1 MYTFTKKTISLL
13 DLINKDMSKV
23 YLSISANLGYS
34 NQLIIYSREAIAARI
49 VVIKSSSSIYESEP
63 WGFESDNNFLN
74 QILLVETI
82 LSPAA
87 IMLELSYI
95 ESKFGRE
102 RNGKG
107 YSSRTMDIDVLFYD
121 HLILYTPELIVP
133 HKQLHK
139 RRFIVEPLRE
149 IAPDFI
155 HPLFSISINEIALTC
170 TDNGKV
176 WKYEPVN
183 A

>member
-1 MYTFTKKTISLL
+1 MFVKLTLKV
-13 DLINKDMSKV
+13 MAKV
-23 YLSISANLGYS
+23 YLSIGSNLGDRY
-34 NQLIIYSREAIAARI
+34 QLIDSAREAIAARI
-49 VVIKSSSSIYESEP
+49 GTIKKASSIYESEP
-63 WGFESDNNFLN
+63 WGFESENNFLN
-74 QILLVETI
+74 QVFLVETS

-87 IMLELSYI
+87 IMLEISYI
-95 ESKFGRE
+95 ESKLGRE

-107 YSSRTMDIDVLFYD
+107 YTSRTMDIDVLFYD

-139 RRFIVEPLRE
+139 RRFILEPLKE

-155 HPLFSISINEIALTC
+155 HPLFSITINEIALSC
-170 TDNGKV
+170 TDTGKV